1 MLQAV
6 DFEKEKNKANEL
18 RREQVRNMKID
29 SELVMMTRGIAID
42 IKEESEESEMEEL
55 DDPNN

>member
-18 RREQVRNMKID
+18 RREQVRNMKLD

>member
-6 DFEKEKNKANEL
+6 DFEKEKNKAKEL
-18 RREQVRNMKID
+18 KREQVRNMKLD